1 MEVTTKTSVDAITGE
16 VIDAG
21 LRYTVREMRAT
32 LIRLSYSPI
41 LYETH
46 DFSCA
51 LLDSDGEVVA
61 MHVDVPMHIFP
72 VVFSVR
78 DIVQRYGDTIREGD
92 MFLVNDP
99 ASGGTHLN
107 DVLMV
112 RPIFLEGKPAFYAAV
127 RAHYGDVGGTYPG
140 SSVSGESTEIFHEGV
155 RIPVVRAFVED
166 ELQGDLLSIF
176 LANLRTPFEAEGVFH
191 AQAAVNRL
199 AEQRVL
205 AIAERYGAAALK
217 QTTQDR
223 LESARS
229 RMAEAISKL
238 PDGEYFYEDYL
249 ENSGTTEENRKP
261 IFVRTRMTIDGE
273 TAQFDFEEV
282 SPERSGVG
290 NADFSQTWC
299 GTYTVLET
307 VLVDEEGSTSGGAK
321 QMRVRAPEHTVLNV
335 AHPKPL
341 GGYADLLFGPVQG
354 SCMALLAQLL
364 PDDVCALGGS
374 SPNQTVFSGGSNP
387 RGNGGPWA
395 IFEFPFGGWPAVRDL
410 DGNMCIVHWC
420 NGDIPMLWPVERAE
434 LDIPVNAVFDGIRRD
449 SGGPGFRRGGV
460 GIVRAFEM
468 QTDCQFSFLGSEGI
482 LPRPGM
488 AGGCAAALNEI
499 RVIRDG
505 ESILD
510 TEVPLKVGYFA
521 LKKGDIFVT
530 LVAGGAG
537 YGDPLE
543 REPERVLEDIADGYV
558 SPEGALEDYGV
569 VLDGNEVDISA
580 TEERRAAMRDRRSLL
595 EVSAGAE
602 DDFDED
608 GRRLA
613 RISPAVAE
621 RLGVADGEIVEYV
634 PQERAALRAWALVDD
649 EVNDERTPLGP
660 RGREICGVAAGERI
674 WIRSPWGRASRD
686 KSLPEELL
694 RSAEMIHSV
703 SGG

>member
-1 MEVTTKTSVDAITGE
+1 METMTKTSVDAITGE

-78 DIVQRYGDTIREGD
+78 DIVSRYGETIEEGD

-112 RPIFLEGKPAFYAAV
+112 RPIFLDGKPELYAAV

-155 RIPVVRAFVED
+155 RIPVVRAFKED
-166 ELQGDLLSIF
+166 ELQEDLLSLF

-199 AEQRVL
+199 AEQRVH
-205 AIAERYGAAALK
+205 AIADRYGAAALK
-217 QTTQDR
+217 QATQDR
-223 LESARS
+223 LEGARS

-249 ENSGTTEENRKP
+249 ENSGTTAENRKP

-273 TAQFDFEEV
+273 IARFDFEEV

-321 QMRVRAPEHTVLNV
+321 QMQVSAPEHTVLNV
-335 AHPKPL
+335 DHPKPL

-354 SCMALLAQLL
+354 SAMALLAQLL
-364 PDDVCALGGS
+364 PEDVCALGGS

-387 RGNGGPWA
+387 RGSGGPWA

-410 DGNMCIVHWC
+410 DGNMCGVHWC
-420 NGDIPMLWPVERAE
+420 NGDIPMLWPIERAE
-434 LDIPVNAVFDGIRRD
+434 LDIPVNAVFDGIRCD

-488 AGGCAAALNEI
+488 SGGCAAALNEI

-510 TEVPLKVGYFA
+510 TEVPLKVGSFA

-537 YGDPLE
+537 YGDPLD
-543 REPERVLEDIADGYV
+543 REVERVVQDIADGYV
-558 SPEGALEDYGV
+558 SVEGALADYGV
-569 VLDGNEVDISA
+569 VLADGKSDLAA
-580 TEERRAAMRDRRSLL
+580 TEQRRAAMREQRQLL
-595 EVSAGAE
+595 AVSAAEE

-613 RISPAVAE
+613 RISPAVAAK
-621 RLGVADGEIVEYV
+621 LGVQSGEIVEYV
-634 PQERAALRAWALVDD
+634 PAERAALRAWALVD
-649 EVNDERTPLGP
+649 EGLEEGETPLGP
-660 RGREICGVAAGERI
+660 RGREICGVEAGERI
-674 WIRSPWGRASRD
+674 WLRSPWGHAASV
-686 KSLPEELL
+686 KGLPEELQ
-694 RSAEMIHSV
+694 RSAELIQAAS
-703 SGG
+703 

>member
-1 MEVTTKTSVDAITGE
+1 MSTATPTTGVDAITGE

-78 DIVQRYGDTIREGD
+78 DVVARYGDTIREGD

-112 RPIFLEGKPAFYAAV
+112 RPIFLNGKPELYAAV

-166 ELQGDLLSIF
+166 ELQEDLLALF

-205 AIAERYGAAALK
+205 AIAERYGVPALK
-217 QTTQDR
+217 QTTRDR
-223 LESARS
+223 LEGARS
-229 RMAEAISKL
+229 RMAVAISEL

-249 ENSGTTEENRKP
+249 ENSGTTAENRKP
-261 IFVRTRMTIDGE
+261 IFVRTKMTIDGDR
-273 TAQFDFEEV
+273 ARFDFEQV

-321 QMRVRAPEHTVLNV
+321 QIEVTAPDRTVLNV
-335 AHPKPL
+335 CHPKPL
-341 GGYADLLFGPVQG
+341 GGYADLLFGPIQG
-354 SCMALLAQLL
+354 SAMALLAQLL
-364 PDDVCALGGS
+364 PDQVCALGGS
-374 SPNQTVFSGGSNP
+374 SPNQTVISGGTNP
-387 RGNGGPWA
+387 RGSGGPWA

-410 DGNMCIVHWC
+410 DGNICGVHWC
-420 NGDIPMLWPVERAE
+420 NGDIPMLWPIERAE
-434 LDIPVNAVFDGIRRD
+434 LDIPVDAVFDGIRVD
-449 SGGPGFRRGGV
+449 SGGPGYRRGGV

-488 AGGCAAALNEI
+488 SGGCAAALNEI
-499 RVIRDG
+499 RVLRDG
-505 ESILD
+505 ENVLD

-521 LKKGDIFVT
+521 LLKGDVFVT

-543 REPERVLEDIADGYV
+543 REAERVVQDVADGYV
-558 SPEGALEDYGV
+558 SVAGALADYGV
-569 VLDGNEVDISA
+569 VIQGDAADLAG
-580 TEERRAAMRDRRSLL
+580 TEERRAALRADRCLL
-595 EVSAGAE
+595 VVAGVGE
-602 DDFDED
+602 DDHDED

-613 RISPAVAE
+613 RISPAVAAKLRVE
-621 RLGVADGEIVEYV
+621 SGEILEYV
-634 PQERAALRAWALVDD
+634 PAERMALRVWALLD
-649 EVNDERTPLGP
+649 EGLEDGVTPLGP
-660 RGREICGVAAGERI
+660 RGREICGVEPDERI
-674 WIRSPWGRASRD
+674 WLRSPWGHASHD
-686 KSLPEELL
+686 KELPVELL
-694 RSAEMIHSV
+694 RSAEMMRTA
-703 SGG
+703 

>member
-1 MEVTTKTSVDAITGE
+1 MSTATPIGSVDAITGE

-51 LLDSDGEVVA
+51 LLDADGEVVA

-78 DIVQRYGDTIREGD
+78 DIVSRYGDTISEGD

-112 RPIFLEGKPAFYAAV
+112 RPIFLDGKPELYAAV

-166 ELQGDLLSIF
+166 ELQEDLLSLF

-205 AIAERYGAAALK
+205 AIAERYGAASLK
-217 QTTQDR
+217 QATQDR
-223 LESARS
+223 LEGARS
-229 RMAEAISKL
+229 RMAAAISKL

-249 ENSGTTEENRKP
+249 ENSGTSAANRKP
-261 IFVRTRMTIDGE
+261 IFVRTKMTID
-273 TAQFDFEEV
+273 ADRARFDFEEV

-307 VLVDEEGSTSGGAK
+307 VLVDEEGSTSGGAR
-321 QMRVRAPEHTVLNV
+321 QIEVTAPAHSVLNV
-335 AHPKPL
+335 DHPKPL

-354 SCMALLAQLL
+354 SAMALLAQLL

-410 DGNMCIVHWC
+410 DGNMCGVHWC
-420 NGDIPMLWPVERAE
+420 NGDIPMLWPIERAE
-434 LDIPVNAVFDGIRRD
+434 LDIPIDAVFDGIRVD

-468 QTDCQFSFLGSEGI
+468 ATDCQFSFLGSEGI

-505 ESILD
+505 ENILD
-510 TEVPLKVGYFA
+510 TEVPLKVGSFA
-521 LKKGDIFVT
+521 LREGDIFVT

-537 YGDPLE
+537 YGDPLD
-543 REPERVLEDIADGYV
+543 REVERVLQDVDDGYV
-558 SPEGALEDYGV
+558 SIAGALDDYGV
-569 VLDGNEVDISA
+569 VIEGGSVDLAA
-580 TEERRAAMRDRRSLL
+580 TEERRAAMRDGRSLL
-595 EVSAGAE
+595 EVGDADQ
-602 DDFDED
+602 DDHDED

-613 RISPAVAE
+613 RISPAAAA
-621 RLGVADGEIVEYV
+621 RLGVESGEILEYV
-634 PQERAALRAWALVDD
+634 PADRAALRVWALID
-649 EVNDERTPLGP
+649 EELDGDVTPLGP
-660 RGREICGVAAGERI
+660 RGREICGARPGERI
-674 WIRSPWGRASRD
+674 WLRSPWGHASRD
-686 KSLPEELL
+686 KALPTELL
-694 RSAEMIHSV
+694 RSAELV
-703 SGG
+703 SSR

>member
-1 MEVTTKTSVDAITGE
+1 MEATTTTSVDPITGE

-51 LLDSDGEVVA
+51 LLDAEGEVVA

-78 DIVQRYGDTIREGD
+78 DIVARYGETIREGD

-112 RPIFLEGKPAFYAAV
+112 RPIFLDGKPELYAAV

-166 ELQGDLLSIF
+166 ELQDDLLSLF

-191 AQAAVNRL
+191 AQAAVSRL
-199 AEQRVL
+199 AEQRVRV
-205 AIAERYGAAALK
+205 IADRYGAATLK
-217 QTTQDR
+217 QATKDR
-223 LESARS
+223 LEGARS
-229 RMAEAISKL
+229 RMAQAISKL

-249 ENSGTTEENRKP
+249 ENSGTTADNRKA
-261 IFVRTRMTIDGE
+261 IYVRTRLTVDGE
-273 TAQFDFEEV
+273 VARFDFEEV

-307 VLVDEEGSTSGGAK
+307 VLVDEEGSTSGGAR
-321 QMRVRAPEHTVLNV
+321 QMEVTAPPHTVLNV
-335 AHPKPL
+335 SHPKPL

-364 PDDVCALGGS
+364 PEDVCALGGS

-387 RGNGGPWA
+387 RGSGGPWA

-410 DGNMCIVHWC
+410 DGNICGVHWC
-420 NGDIPMLWPVERAE
+420 NGDIPMLWPIERAE
-434 LDIPVNAVFDGIRRD
+434 LDIPVNAVFDGLRCD

-488 AGGCAAALNEI
+488 SGGCAAALNEI

-505 ESILD
+505 ENVLD

-521 LKKGDIFVT
+521 LRKGDIFVT

-537 YGDPLE
+537 YGDPLD
-543 REPERVLEDIADGYV
+543 REVERVLQDMADGYV
-558 SPEGALEDYGV
+558 SVGGALEDYGV
-569 VLDGNEVDISA
+569 VLDGGEPDLTA
-580 TEERRAAMRDRRSLL
+580 TEERRSAMRAERSVL
-595 EVSAGAE
+595 EVLAAPQ

-608 GRRLA
+608 GLRLA
-613 RISPAVAE
+613 RISPAVAAK
-621 RLGVADGEIVEYV
+621 LGVESGEIVEYV
-634 PQERAALRAWALVDD
+634 PAERAALRAWALVDEDLDD
-649 EVNDERTPLGP
+649 ESTPLGP
-660 RGREICGVAAGERI
+660 RGRDICGVEPGEQI
-674 WIRSPWGRASRD
+674 WVRSPWGHASRNND
-686 KSLPEELL
+686 LPEELL
-694 RSAEMIHSV
+694 RSAEMIRV
-703 SGG
+703 S

>member
-1 MEVTTKTSVDAITGE
+1 MSTATPIGSVDAITGE

-51 LLDSDGEVVA
+51 LLDADGEVVA

-78 DIVQRYGDTIREGD
+78 DIVSRYGDTISEGD

-112 RPIFLEGKPAFYAAV
+112 RPIFLDGKPELYAAV

-166 ELQGDLLSIF
+166 ELQEDLLSLF

-205 AIAERYGAAALK
+205 AIAGRYGAASLK
-217 QTTQDR
+217 QATQDR
-223 LESARS
+223 LEGARS

-249 ENSGTTEENRKP
+249 ENSGTSAANRKP
-261 IFVRTRMTIDGE
+261 IFVRTKMTID
-273 TAQFDFEEV
+273 ADRARFDFEEV

-307 VLVDEEGSTSGGAK
+307 VLVDEEGSTSGGAR
-321 QMRVRAPEHTVLNV
+321 QIEVTAPAHSVLNV
-335 AHPKPL
+335 DHPKPL

-354 SCMALLAQLL
+354 SAMALLAQLL

-410 DGNMCIVHWC
+410 DGNMCGVHWC
-420 NGDIPMLWPVERAE
+420 NGDIPMLWPIERAE
-434 LDIPVNAVFDGIRRD
+434 LDIPIDAVFDGIRVD

-468 QTDCQFSFLGSEGI
+468 ATDCQFSFLGSEGI

-505 ESILD
+505 ENILD
-510 TEVPLKVGYFA
+510 TEVPLKVGSFA
-521 LKKGDIFVT
+521 LREGDIFVT

-537 YGDPLE
+537 YGDPLD
-543 REPERVLEDIADGYV
+543 REVERVLQDVDDGYV
-558 SPEGALEDYGV
+558 SIAGALDDYGV
-569 VLDGNEVDISA
+569 VIEDGSLDLRA
-580 TEERRAAMRDRRSLL
+580 TEERRAAMRDGRSLL
-595 EVSAGAE
+595 EVGDADQ
-602 DDFDED
+602 DDHDED

-613 RISPAVAE
+613 RISPAAAA
-621 RLGVADGEIVEYV
+621 RLGVESGEILEYV
-634 PQERAALRAWALVDD
+634 PADRAALRVWALID
-649 EVNDERTPLGP
+649 EELDGDVTPLGP
-660 RGREICGVAAGERI
+660 RGREICGARPGERI
-674 WIRSPWGRASRD
+674 WLRSPWGHASRD
-686 KSLPEELL
+686 KALPTELL
-694 RSAEMIHSV
+694 RSAELV
-703 SGG
+703 SSR

>member
-1 MEVTTKTSVDAITGE
+1 MSTTTPAVSVDAITGE

-51 LLDSDGEVVA
+51 LLDADGEVVA

-78 DIVQRYGDTIREGD
+78 DIVARYGDTIREGD

-112 RPIFLEGKPAFYAAV
+112 RPIFLDGKPELYAAV

-166 ELQGDLLSIF
+166 ELQEDLLSLF

-199 AEQRVL
+199 AEERVL
-205 AIAERYGAAALK
+205 AIAARYGAAQLK
-217 QTTQDR
+217 QATQDR
-223 LESARS
+223 LEGARE
-229 RMAEAISKL
+229 RMATAITKL

-249 ENSGTTEENRKP
+249 ENSGTSADNRKP
-261 IFVRTRMTIDGE
+261 IFVRTKMTIAGDR
-273 TAQFDFEEV
+273 ARFDFEEV

-307 VLVDEEGSTSGGAK
+307 VLVDEEGSTSGGAR
-321 QMRVRAPEHTVLNV
+321 QIDVTAPDHSVLNV
-335 AHPKPL
+335 DHPKPL

-354 SCMALLAQLL
+354 SAMALLAQLL

-374 SPNQTVFSGGSNP
+374 SPNQTVFSGGNNP

-410 DGNMCIVHWC
+410 DGNMCGVHWC
-420 NGDIPMLWPVERAE
+420 NGDIPMLWPIERAE
-434 LDIPVNAVFDGIRRD
+434 LDIPVDAVFDGIRVD

-488 AGGCAAALNEI
+488 DGGCSAALNEI

-505 ESILD
+505 VDILD

-521 LKKGDIFVT
+521 LRKGDIFVT

-537 YGDPLE
+537 YGDPLD
-543 REPERVLEDIADGYV
+543 REVERVLQDVEDGYV
-558 SPEGALEDYGV
+558 SIAGALDDYGV
-569 VLDGNEVDISA
+569 AIVDGAVDQAA
-580 TEERRAAMRDRRSLL
+580 TDERRAAMRDSRCRL
-595 EVSAGAE
+595 EVDGAE
-602 DDFDED
+602 ADDHDED

-613 RISPAVAE
+613 RISPAVAK
-621 RLGVADGEIVEYV
+621 RLGVESGEILEYV
-634 PQERAALRAWALVDD
+634 SPRRAGLRVWAEVDEGVDD
-649 EVNDERTPLGP
+649 DATPIGP
-660 RGREICGVAAGERI
+660 RGREICGVEPGERI
-674 WIRSPWGRASRD
+674 WLRSPWGHASRATD
-686 KSLPEELL
+686 LPEDLL
-694 RSAEMIHSV
+694 RSAELLAAR
-703 SGG
+703 

>member
-1 MEVTTKTSVDAITGE
+1 MSTATPIGSVDAITGE

-51 LLDSDGEVVA
+51 LLDADGEVVA

-78 DIVQRYGDTIREGD
+78 DIVSRYGDTISEGD

-112 RPIFLEGKPAFYAAV
+112 RPIFLDGKPEIYAAV

-166 ELQGDLLSIF
+166 ELQEDLLSLF

-205 AIAERYGAAALK
+205 AIADRYGAASLK
-217 QTTQDR
+217 QATQDR
-223 LESARS
+223 LEGARS
-229 RMAEAISKL
+229 RMAAAISKL

-249 ENSGTTEENRKP
+249 ENSGTSEANRKP
-261 IFVRTRMTIDGE
+261 IFVRTKMTID
-273 TAQFDFEEV
+273 ADRARFDFEEV

-307 VLVDEEGSTSGGAK
+307 VLVDEEGSTSGGAR
-321 QMRVRAPEHTVLNV
+321 QIEVTAPAHSVLNV
-335 AHPKPL
+335 DHPKPL

-354 SCMALLAQLL
+354 SAMALLAQLL

-410 DGNMCIVHWC
+410 DGNMCGVHWC
-420 NGDIPMLWPVERAE
+420 NGDIPMLWPIERAE
-434 LDIPVNAVFDGIRRD
+434 LDIPIDAVFDGIRVD

-468 QTDCQFSFLGSEGI
+468 ATDCQFSFLGSEGI

-499 RVIRDG
+499 RVLRDG
-505 ESILD
+505 ENILD
-510 TEVPLKVGYFA
+510 TEVPLKVGSFA
-521 LKKGDIFVT
+521 LREGDIFVT

-537 YGDPLE
+537 YGDPLD
-543 REPERVLEDIADGYV
+543 REVERVLQDVDDGYV
-558 SPEGALEDYGV
+558 SIAGALDDYGV
-569 VLDGNEVDISA
+569 VIEDGSVDLGA
-580 TEERRAAMRDRRSLL
+580 TEERRAAMRDGRSLL
-595 EVSAGAE
+595 EVGDADQ
-602 DDFDED
+602 DDHDED

-613 RISPAVAE
+613 RISPAAAA
-621 RLGVADGEIVEYV
+621 RLGVESGEILEYV
-634 PQERAALRAWALVDD
+634 PADRAALRVWALID
-649 EVNDERTPLGP
+649 EELDGDVTPLGP
-660 RGREICGVAAGERI
+660 RGREICGARPGERI
-674 WIRSPWGRASRD
+674 WLRSPWGHASRD
-686 KSLPEELL
+686 KALPDELL
-694 RSAEMIHSV
+694 RSAELV
-703 SGG
+703 SSR

>member
-1 MEVTTKTSVDAITGE
+1 MSTATPIGSVDAITGE

-51 LLDSDGEVVA
+51 LLDADGEVVA

-78 DIVQRYGDTIREGD
+78 DIVSRYGDSISEGD

-112 RPIFLEGKPAFYAAV
+112 RPIFLDGKPELYAAV

-166 ELQGDLLSIF
+166 ELQEDLLSLF

-205 AIAERYGAAALK
+205 AIADRYGAASLK
-217 QTTQDR
+217 QATQDR
-223 LESARS
+223 LEGARS
-229 RMAEAISKL
+229 RMAAAISKL

-249 ENSGTTEENRKP
+249 ENSGTSAANRKP
-261 IFVRTRMTIDGE
+261 IFVRTKMTID
-273 TAQFDFEEV
+273 ADRARFDFEEV

-307 VLVDEEGSTSGGAK
+307 VLVDEEGSTSGGAR
-321 QMRVRAPEHTVLNV
+321 QIEVTAPAHSVLNV
-335 AHPKPL
+335 DHPKPL

-354 SCMALLAQLL
+354 SAMALLAQLL

-374 SPNQTVFSGGSNP
+374 SPNQTVFSGGTNP

-410 DGNMCIVHWC
+410 DGNMCGVHWC
-420 NGDIPMLWPVERAE
+420 NGDIPMLWPIERAE
-434 LDIPVNAVFDGIRRD
+434 LDIPIDAVFDGIRVD

-468 QTDCQFSFLGSEGI
+468 ATDCQFSFLGSEGI

-499 RVIRDG
+499 RVLRDG
-505 ESILD
+505 ENILD
-510 TEVPLKVGYFA
+510 TEVPLKVGSFA
-521 LKKGDIFVT
+521 LREGDIFVT

-537 YGDPLE
+537 YGDPLD
-543 REPERVLEDIADGYV
+543 REVERVLQDVDDGYV
-558 SPEGALEDYGV
+558 SIAGALDDYGV
-569 VLDGNEVDISA
+569 VIEDGSVDLGA
-580 TEERRAAMRDRRSLL
+580 TEERRAAMREGRSLL
-595 EVSAGAE
+595 EVGDADQ
-602 DDFDED
+602 DDHDED

-613 RISPAVAE
+613 RISPAAAA
-621 RLGVADGEIVEYV
+621 RLGVESGEILEYV
-634 PQERAALRAWALVDD
+634 PADRAALRVWALID
-649 EVNDERTPLGP
+649 EKLDGDVTPLGP
-660 RGREICGVAAGERI
+660 RGREICGARPGERI
-674 WIRSPWGRASRD
+674 WLRSPWGHASRD
-686 KSLPEELL
+686 KALPDELL
-694 RSAEMIHSV
+694 RSAELV
-703 SGG
+703 SSR

>member
-1 MEVTTKTSVDAITGE
+1 MSTATPIGSVDAITGE

-78 DIVQRYGDTIREGD
+78 DIVSRYGDSIAEGD

-112 RPIFLEGKPAFYAAV
+112 RPIFLDGKPELYAAV

-140 SSVSGESTEIFHEGV
+140 SSVSGESTEVFHEGV
-155 RIPVVRAFVED
+155 RIPVVRAFVKD
-166 ELQGDLLSIF
+166 ELQEDLLSLF

-205 AIAERYGAAALK
+205 AIADRYGAASLK
-217 QTTQDR
+217 QATQDR
-223 LESARS
+223 LEGART
-229 RMAEAISKL
+229 RMSEAISKL

-249 ENSGTTEENRKP
+249 ENSGTSADNRKP
-261 IFVRTRMTIDGE
+261 IFVRTKMTID
-273 TAQFDFEEV
+273 ADRARFDFEEV

-307 VLVDEEGSTSGGAK
+307 VLVDEEGSTSGGAR
-321 QMRVRAPEHTVLNV
+321 QIEVTAPAHSVLNV
-335 AHPKPL
+335 EHPKPL

-354 SCMALLAQLL
+354 SAMALLAQLL
-364 PDDVCALGGS
+364 PADVCALGGS

-410 DGNMCIVHWC
+410 DGNMCGVHWC
-420 NGDIPMLWPVERAE
+420 NGDIPMLWPIERAE
-434 LDIPVNAVFDGIRRD
+434 LDIPIDAVFDGIRVD

-468 QTDCQFSFLGSEGI
+468 ATDCQFSFLGSEGI

-488 AGGCAAALNEI
+488 SGGCAAALNEI
-499 RVIRDG
+499 RVLRGG
-505 ESILD
+505 ENILD
-510 TEVPLKVGYFA
+510 TEVPLKVGSFA
-521 LKKGDIFVT
+521 LRKGDIFVT

-537 YGDPLE
+537 YGDPLD
-543 REPERVLEDIADGYV
+543 READRVLQDVDDGYV
-558 SPEGALEDYGV
+558 SVAGALADYGV
-569 VLDGNEVDISA
+569 AIEDGAVDIEA
-580 TEERRAAMRDRRSLL
+580 TEERRAAMRDGRSLL
-595 EVSAGAE
+595 EVGDADE
-602 DDFDED
+602 DDYDED

-613 RISPAVAE
+613 RISPAVAA
-621 RLGVADGEIVEYV
+621 RLGVESGEILEYV
-634 PQERAALRAWALVDD
+634 PTERAALRVWALID
-649 EVNDERTPLGP
+649 EELDGDLTPLGP
-660 RGREICGVAAGERI
+660 RGREICGVRPGERI
-674 WIRSPWGRASRD
+674 WLRSPWGHASRD
-686 KSLPEELL
+686 NALPAELL
-694 RSAEMIHSV
+694 RSAELV
-703 SGG
+703 SSR

>member
-1 MEVTTKTSVDAITGE
+1 MAATTTTQVDSITGE

-51 LLDSDGEVVA
+51 LLDGAGEVIA

-78 DIVQRYGDTIREGD
+78 DIVERYGETIREGD

-112 RPIFLEGKPAFYAAV
+112 RPIFIDGKPEIYSAV

-155 RIPVVRAFVED
+155 RIPVVRVFVED
-166 ELQGDLLSIF
+166 ELQGDLLSLF

-205 AIAERYGAAALK
+205 AIAGRYGGATLK
-217 QTTQDR
+217 QATQDR
-223 LESARS
+223 LEGARA
-229 RMAEAISKL
+229 RMAKAISSL
-238 PDGEYFYEDYL
+238 PDGEYLYEDYL
-249 ENSGTTEENRKP
+249 ENSGTTAQNRKP
-261 IFVRTRMTIDGE
+261 IFVRTRLTVDGE
-273 TAQFDFEEV
+273 TARFDYEEV

-307 VLVDEEGSTSGGAK
+307 VLVDEDGSTSGGAR
-321 QMRVRAPEHTVLNV
+321 QMEVTAPPQTVLNV
-335 AHPKPL
+335 SHPKPL

-354 SCMALLAQLL
+354 SCMALLAQLR
-364 PDDVCALGGS
+364 PDDVCALAGS
-374 SPNQTVFSGGSNP
+374 SPNQTVFSGGANP
-387 RGNGGPWA
+387 RGSGGPWA
-395 IFEFPFGGWPAVRDL
+395 IFEFPFCGWPAVRDL
-410 DGNMCIVHWC
+410 DGNICGVHWC
-420 NGDIPMLWPVERAE
+420 NGDIPMLWPIERAE
-434 LDIPVNAVFDGIRRD
+434 LDIPVNAVFDGIRCD

-468 QTDCQFSFLGSEGI
+468 QIDCQFSFLGSEGI

-488 AGGCAAALNEI
+488 SGGCAGALNEI

-505 ESILD
+505 ENVLD
-510 TEVPLKVGYFA
+510 TEVPLKVGYFP
-521 LKKGDIFVT
+521 LRKGDVFVT

-543 REPERVLEDIADGYV
+543 REVERVVADVADGYV
-558 SPEGALEDYGV
+558 SVEGALADYGV
-569 VLDGNEVDISA
+569 VLEDGAPDVAA
-580 TEERRAAMRDRRSLL
+580 TEARREEMREQRTHLDVVAA
-595 EVSAGAE
+595 EQ
-602 DDFDED
+602 DDYDEE

-613 RISPAVAE
+613 RISPAVAAK
-621 RLGVADGEIVEYV
+621 LGVESGDILEYV
-634 PQERAALRAWALVDD
+634 PAQRAGLRAWALVQEDIDD
-649 EVNDERTPLGP
+649 GSTPLGP
-660 RGREICGVAAGERI
+660 RGRSICGVQAGETI
-674 WIRSPWGRASRD
+674 WLRSPWGYVSQV
-686 KSLPEELL
+686 SELPAELV
-694 RSAEMIHSV
+694 RSAEMIRTA
-703 SGG
+703 